1 MIVGGGIG
9 GLSTARMC
17 SLRGLDVE
25 VFEKSDVLGGQ
36 INLASKITPKKKCI
50 NGLII

>member
-25 VFEKSDVLGGQ
+25 VFEK
-36 INLASKITPKKKCI
+36 K
-50 NGLII
+50 